1 MPEPTSRDSRITGAA
16 MWASAL
22 VMMAGAPGAAE
33 AQTANASATG
43 TQSAA
48 ACADLP
54 RPAPMVAAAPEAG
67 SSDLA
72 PRDAGMPCVAT
83 FADEPL
89 PDLDAAALRLY
100 ESEAQV
106 FEATL
111 TANLLQSVGDATRLA
126 GDGRLAGAK
135 PPVDP
140 FRAQPPAG
148 SVPAGGLAVIAN
160 PSFGSRDGV
169 AVSITPRL
177 VSSTELHTDIR
188 VRHSGDLVDAGFDL
202 AASQSLVLPDPARV
216 RYDSHALLSLAPA
229 MQLGL
234 AARGSLG
241 TVAAPML
248 GRDDIA
254 GPLLR
259 LNLTD
264 SNLSLGS
271 DLGYDFDLNPAN
283 AATRNQMH
291 FKLNLKLK
299 L

>member
-1 MPEPTSRDSRITGAA
+1 MPEPTNRHRRIARAAILAGAV
-16 MWASAL
+16 MTLAS
-22 VMMAGAPGAAE
+22 APGAAQ
-33 AQTANASATG
+33 AQVASAAG
-43 TQSAA
+43 DAGVPAA
-48 ACADLP
+48 EVVE
-54 RPAPMVAAAPEAG
+54 VAAVARAPF
-67 SSDLA
+67 
-72 PRDAGMPCVAT
+72 VAT
-83 FADEPL
+83 FFDAPL
-89 PDLDAAALRLY
+89 PDLDGAALSLY
-100 ESEAQV
+100 ETQSQV

-111 TANLLQSVGDATRLA
+111 TANLLQSVGDATRMA
-126 GDGRLAGAK
+126 GDGRRGVAK

-140 FRAQPPAG
+140 FRVQPPVGAG
-148 SVPAGGLAVIAN
+148 QLAGGFAAGGLAAGGLAAIAN
-160 PSFGSRDGV
+160 PSFGSRDSV

-188 VRHSGDLVDAGFDL
+188 LRHSGDLVDAGFDL
-202 AASQSLVLPDPARV
+202 AASQSLVSPDPARV
-216 RYDSHALLSLAPA
+216 RYDSHALVSVAPA

-248 GRDDIA
+248 GRDGIA

-283 AATRNQMH
+283 AAARNQVH